1 MKFVTLVHSAKAAVG
16 RYSKIGTLDPSLSIE
31 YREYDLW
38 SGSSLLSKIGPFV
51 LVVGKIGPLV
61 LVVNKIEPLV
71 HSGHTLKSKPFM
83 EIHIAKV
90 NFLKRIGK

>member
-1 MKFVTLVHSAKAAVG
+1 MVTLVHSAKAAVG

-38 SGSSLLSKIGPFV
+38 SGSSLLSKIGAFV

-71 HSGHTLKSKPFM
+71 HSGHTQQGCPTRGPRAALRS
-83 EIHIAKV
+83 A
-90 NFLKRIGK
+90 